1 MAVVVGGLRV
11 LVYGGYVLVAG
22 TGMFWALA
30 WPDGVHSRR
39 LTRLAAA
46 GITLLGFGT
55 VAGVVAPMVLAG
67 RHLGEAVDGLTG
79 TWLIIRLAVLA
90 FAAFFLVDLRRGPL
104 VGPRRVAVLTVIV
117 LLAATLVT
125 QSNAMSDPWQ
135 LVKIIA
141 TSGHVMAT
149 SAWLGGLLALATT
162 LIPGND
168 VNVTDRVI
176 PRFSLLATV
185 SIVILLCTGIMH
197 ALAVAGGPPALLSS
211 WYGLVLAIKAGLFGV
226 MLLLGNHGRRYAA
239 RALSIRR
246 LAVTT
251 QALVG
256 GPVDDA
262 AAPAIRQEFT
272 TLGVVI
278 GAEVALAFAILAV
291 TAVLVAVA
299 PIGS

>member
-1 MAVVVGGLRV
+1 MAVVVGGLRM
-11 LVYGGYVLVAG
+11 LTYGGYVLVAG

-30 WPDGVHSRR
+30 WPDGVHNRR

-46 GITLLGFGT
+46 GITLLAGGT
-55 VAGVVAPMVLAG
+55 VLGVVAPLVLAG
-67 RHLGEAVDGLTG
+67 RQLGEVVDGLTG
-79 TWLIIRLAVLA
+79 SWLIVRLAGLA
-90 FAAFFLVDLRRGPL
+90 FAAFFLADLRQGPL
-104 VGPRRVAVLTVIV
+104 VGPRRVVVLAVIV
-117 LLAATLVT
+117 VLAATLVT

-162 LIPGND
+162 LIPGNEVD
-168 VNVTDRVI
+168 VTDRVI

-185 SIVILLCTGIMH
+185 SIVILLGTGILH
-197 ALAVAGGPPALLSS
+197 ALAVAGGPLPLLSS
-211 WYGLVLAIKAGLFGV
+211 WYGLVLAIKTGLFGG
-226 MLLLGNHGRRYAA
+226 MLVLGNHGRRYAA
-239 RALSIRR
+239 RAVAARR
-246 LAVTT
+246 LAATT
-251 QALVG
+251 RALVG
-256 GPVDDA
+256 GPVDE
-262 AAPAIRQEFT
+262 APAPVVRQEFT

-299 PIGS
+299 PVS